1 MKKAVSEANKVSDEL
16 KKTNETFNIATNRND
31 QLQVEHFLLIENKVC
46 FLKNSTQA
54 ELEETKGRVRAEEM
68 LTFDQDAQLRRLT
81 QEKVAESQ
89 VNDMLRAEPLLN
101 DFKKYSEIL
110 GQVSRHII
118 K

>member
-16 KKTNETFNIATNRND
+16 KKTNKTLNIATNRND
-31 QLQVEHFLLIENKVC
+31 QLQVEQFLLIENKVC

-54 ELEETKGRVRAEEM
+54 ELEETKCHLRAEGK
-68 LTFDQDAQLRRLT
+68 LTFDQDAQLKRLT

-89 VNDMLRAEPLLN
+89 VNYMLRAKLLLN
-101 DFKKYSEIL
+101 DYKKYNEIL
-110 GQVSRHII
+110 GQVSRYII